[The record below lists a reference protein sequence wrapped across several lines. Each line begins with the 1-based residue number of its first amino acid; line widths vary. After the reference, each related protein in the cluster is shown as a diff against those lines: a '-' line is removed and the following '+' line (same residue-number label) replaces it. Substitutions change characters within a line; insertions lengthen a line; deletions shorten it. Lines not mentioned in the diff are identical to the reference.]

1 MSDAAKSMFHFVV
14 FETDPARTVQPVSL
28 TLNPD
33 LLLGACKLEDMP
45 QSESRTRN
53 SNSTGESGRVGI
65 CKIVIKVKEW
75 LVSITL

>member
-1 MSDAAKSMFHFVV
+1 MMQQNPCFVLLYLK
-14 FETDPARTVQPVSL
+14 TDPARTEQPVSL
-28 TLNPD
+28 TLNPH
-33 LLLGACKLEDMP
+33 LLLGACKLEDMS

-65 CKIVIKVKEW
+65 CKIVIKVKER